1 MIGPDDIDAFEAD
14 NADAIA
20 AASEY
25 ARRAAKG
32 LPADRFADGA
42 DGAMLVARGIHAYQV
57 IMAVQTDALAGMAQ
71 ELQDRGTDAMR
82 LHSKDTPHKV

>member
-1 MIGPDDIDAFEAD
+1 MIGPDDIAAFEDD

-42 DGAMLVARGIHAYQV
+42 KGAMLVARGIHAYQV
-57 IMAVQTDALAGMAQ
+57 IMAIQTEALAVMAS
-71 ELQDRGTDAMR
+71 ELQQRGSDAMR
-82 LHSKDTPHKV
+82 LHSKDAKNG